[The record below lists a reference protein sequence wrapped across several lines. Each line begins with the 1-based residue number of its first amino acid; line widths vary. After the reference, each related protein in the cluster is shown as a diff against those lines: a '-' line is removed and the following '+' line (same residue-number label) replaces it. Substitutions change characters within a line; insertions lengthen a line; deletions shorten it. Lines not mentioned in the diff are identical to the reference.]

1 METQRGKQ
9 RLLQL
14 GLPLHNL
21 RIRMPK
27 KYCGYISII
36 GKPNVGKS
44 TIINSILKKKISI
57 TSRKSQTTRNN
68 ILGIKTVEDK
78 QMIFIDTPGMHIKSE
93 KTMNKILNRSA
104 QSIIDDSDIILFVIQ
119 RLSFDK
125 NDELILEKLQE
136 SNQKIICIVNKI
148 DQVEDKNKFLPFINE
163 ISLKKEFLEIM
174 LISAKTNNGIDD
186 LVSVIKNNLP
196 ENSHIYNDD
205 FELEEN
211 NKKFVY
217 SELIRE
223 KIIRKLGDELPH
235 DTFVEIDK
243 IDDKDD
249 ITEVH
254 ATIFVNRKS
263 QKQIVIGTKGEVLK
277 DIGKQAR
284 IEIEQQI
291 SRKVFLKTWVKV
303 KKNWNTDSSFIH
315 SLGVGSNYESK

>member
-1 METQRGKQ
+1 
-9 RLLQL
+9 
-14 GLPLHNL
+14 
-21 RIRMPK
+21 
-27 KYCGYISII
+27 
-36 GKPNVGKS
+36 
-44 TIINSILKKKISI
+44 
-57 TSRKSQTTRNN
+57 
-68 ILGIKTVEDK
+68 
-78 QMIFIDTPGMHIKSE
+78 
-93 KTMNKILNRSA
+93 
-104 QSIIDDSDIILFVIQ
+104 
-119 RLSFDK
+119 
-125 NDELILEKLQE
+125 
-136 SNQKIICIVNKI
+136 
-148 DQVEDKNKFLPFINE
+148 
-163 ISLKKEFLEIM
+163 M

-223 KIIRKLGDELPH
+223 KIIRKLGNELPH

-284 IEIEQQI
+284 IEIEHQI
-291 SRKVFLKTWVKV
+291 NRKVFLKTWVKV

>member
-1 METQRGKQ
+1 MT
-9 RLLQL
+9 
-14 GLPLHNL
+14 
-21 RIRMPK
+21 K

-68 ILGIKTVEDK
+68 ILGIKTVGDK
-78 QMIFIDTPGMHIKSE
+78 QMIFVDTPGMHIKSK

-119 RLSFDK
+119 RLIFDK
-125 NDELILEKLQE
+125 SDELILKKLQE
-136 SNQKIICIVNKI
+136 SNQKTICIINKI
-148 DQVEDKNKFLPFINE
+148 DQVEDKNKLLPFINK

-174 LISAKTNNGIDD
+174 LISAKTDNGIDD

-196 ENSHIYNDD
+196 ENPHIYNDG
-205 FELEEN
+205 FELKN
-211 NKKFVY
+211 NDKKFVY
-217 SELIRE
+217 SEFIRE

-235 DTFVEIDK
+235 DTFVEVDEI
-243 IDDKDD
+243 IDKDD

-263 QKQIVIGTKGEVLK
+263 QKQIVIGSKGEVLR

-291 SRKVFLKTWVKV
+291 KRKVFLKTWVKV

-315 SLGVGSNYESK
+315 SLGVGTNYESK